1 MAIAQALGCSVQELH
16 ATEDLQL
23 IERVRMK
30 LTVEQAAQAGN
41 YYRKLGEETIH

>member
-1 MAIAQALGCSVQELH
+1 MEIARALGCSVQELH

-30 LTVEQAAQAGN
+30 LMVEQKTQVGAYHRSIGD
-41 YYRKLGEETIH
+41 ETIH